1 MMMTTTF
8 TNMTAYAQ
16 GSCAVSACSDMNSI
30 ILSLDAGILLASIII
45 LLALSSPLTCRNMT
59 SPSPCLPS

>member
-45 LLALSSPLTCRNMT
+45 LLVFASPFTCRNMT

>member
-1 MMMTTTF
+1 MMMTYAF
-8 TNMTAYAQ
+8 ANMTAYAQ

-45 LLALSSPLTCRNMT
+45 LLVFASSLTCRNMT

>member
-1 MMMTTTF
+1 MMMTSTF
-8 TNMTAYAQ
+8 ANMTAYAQ

-30 ILSLDAGILLASIII
+30 ILSLDAIIMASIII
-45 LLALSSPLTCRNMT
+45 LLVFTSSFTCRNMT

>member
-8 TNMTAYAQ
+8 ANMTAYAQ
-16 GSCAVSACSDMNSI
+16 GTCAVPVCSDMNTS
-30 ILSLDAGILLASIII
+30 ILSLDAMILASIII
-45 LLALSSPLTCRNMT
+45 LLVFASFFTCRNMT

>member
-8 TNMTAYAQ
+8 ANMTAYAQ
-16 GSCAVSACSDMNSI
+16 GTCAVPVCSDMNTI
-30 ILSLDAGILLASIII
+30 ILSLDAMILASIII
-45 LLALSSPLTCRNMT
+45 LLVFASFFTCRNMT